1 MAYSWQQNQTNEKGK
16 YSWQNGGLQPTLEEK
31 VKTEKEGLIKQGL
44 PVSVRKDRA
53 TPTMGGS
60 LIRSAIMPVADIA
73 KNLTLG
79 ANLDNKY
86 LGKVEGLGQA
96 DLSKMPWEKENLKVI
111 AKSAATGLELGS
123 YATGGSAVV
132 GAGKNVAKQTAK
144 EFLKTS
150 GKQLA
155 KEGAITSGLG
165 SIGYQ
170 GREGKIDPLQ
180 VIRDT
185 TIGAVAAPLLGVGFN
200 KLLGKKAGN
209 VVDEIPTKKV
219 VYSGE
224 PVTKETV
231 GGTKFFTPNKEVATK
246 YADINKDVTGKSQ
259 VVEKDITGLNLK
271 KVTQAEMQDAV
282 EDPAIKQNYDGIE
295 FQVAGEKE
303 PSYAIFDKPK
313 EVIGNKPSIESTR
326 LNENLV
332 KQGFDELPAEQKATY
347 NAFQVK
353 EQTDKI
359 TQQLDTNYDGFK
371 QSVLD
376 NKIPSDIQPTMAF
389 NAIKNKAIQEGDFET
404 QRLLAKSPLA
414 SLSSQA
420 GSTLRATQEFS
431 IDGADSVTIMQK
443 LNQELEKT
451 TEKKLGKS
459 IKQAKQ
465 ELANNAEQIFKSE
478 IKKITSKQ
486 SVADF
491 INSIPDC

>member
-1 MAYSWQQNQTNEKGK
+1 M
-16 YSWQNGGLQPTLEEK
+16 
-31 VKTEKEGLIKQGL
+31 
-44 PVSVRKDRA
+44 
-53 TPTMGGS
+53 
-60 LIRSAIMPVADIA
+60 
-73 KNLTLG
+73 
-79 ANLDNKY
+79 
-86 LGKVEGLGQA
+86 A
-96 DLSKMPWEKENLKVI
+96 DLSYDSYLNSNKKTTTNKLSYDSYLTSQQPKKTLGEKI
-111 AKSAATGLELGS
+111 T
-123 YATGGSAVV
+123 
-132 GAGKNVAKQTAK
+132 NVAKGVTKFVGGEKLSEAIGGTIAINRAEKKGDIQAMADIGKTLPTNKQT
-144 EFLKTS
+144 
-150 GKQLA
+150 LA
-155 KEGAITSGLG
+155 
-165 SIGYQ
+165 SIG
-170 GREGKIDPLQ
+170 E
-180 VIRDT
+180 
-185 TIGAVAAPLLGVGFN
+185 VALNTVPLGVG
-200 KLLGKKAGN
+200 LGKGAKTATKIATSIPRLIGEGAAYGAAQSGLRSVQEGN
-209 VVDEIPTKKV
+209 NILSKETAKSTAVGGALGGAIGGVLGGVGKLISNKVSKVANEVPIKKV

-224 PVTKETV
+224 PITKETV

-246 YADINKDVTGKSQ
+246 YADINKNVTGKSQ

-282 EDPAIKQNYDGIE
+282 EDPIIKQNYDGIE
-295 FQVAGEKE
+295 FKVAGEKE

-313 EVIGNKPSIESTR
+313 EVAGTKPSIESTR

-359 TQQLDTNYDGFK
+359 TKQLDTNYDGFK

-389 NAIKNKAIQEGDFET
+389 NAVKNKAIQEGDFET

-431 IDGADSVTIMQK
+431 IDGADSVTIMNK

-465 ELANNAEQIFKSE
+465 ELVNNAENIYKSE
-478 IKKITSKQ
+478 VKKITSKQ